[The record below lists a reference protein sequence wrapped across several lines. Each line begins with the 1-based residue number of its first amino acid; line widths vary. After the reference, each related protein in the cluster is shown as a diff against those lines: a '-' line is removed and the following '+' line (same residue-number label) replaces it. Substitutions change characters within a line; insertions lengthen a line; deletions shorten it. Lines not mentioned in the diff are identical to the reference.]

1 MTQDCAGLLRDEHFE
16 RSVGPVFVPTQ
27 TAAVAAAAPLPLPV
41 LVPVAILAPVAVPV
55 AAAVA
60 VLRGGCVRPTLK
72 LWRIYVVAL
81 LLQKKIR
88 STSPR
93 ATLLTRCRFSQGMV
107 MNVEK

>member
-1 MTQDCAGLLRDEHFE
+1 MIQDCAGLLRDEHFE

-60 VLRGGCVRPTLK
+60 VLRGGCIRPTLK
-72 LWRIYVVAL
+72 LW
-81 LLQKKIR
+81 K
-88 STSPR
+88 
-93 ATLLTRCRFSQGMV
+93 
-107 MNVEK
+107 N